1 MDLWHRLR
9 SSFLYYYITLI
20 ILIFLEYKKARAELK
35 KRSTDTLRLQ
45 KKARKGAKMNELHK
59 ALQDVS
65 DRKAVLEE
73 TEKRAVRE
81 ALIEERSR
89 YCIFVTFL
97 KPVLVSSII
106 FLIHMFNI
114 VIGVFLTK
122 Y

>member
-1 MDLWHRLR
+1 
-9 SSFLYYYITLI
+9 
-20 ILIFLEYKKARAELK
+20 
-35 KRSTDTLRLQ
+35 
-45 KKARKGAKMNELHK
+45 MNELHK

-97 KPVLVSSII
+97 KPVLVSLI
-106 FLIHMFNI
+106 FHSNFKLGEIFDNLNSA
-114 VIGVFLTK
+114 V
-122 Y
+122 

>member
-1 MDLWHRLR
+1 M
-9 SSFLYYYITLI
+9 
-20 ILIFLEYKKARAELK
+20 
-35 KRSTDTLRLQ
+35 RLQ

-97 KPVLVSSII
+97 KPVLVSLMFYFLLNFGEIFEDLNYFIYSIPLNII
-106 FLIHMFNI
+106 FVRKKKLPCLWNYPIYKKLWIN
-114 VIGVFLTK
+114 
-122 Y
+122 

>member
-1 MDLWHRLR
+1 VH
-9 SSFLYYYITLI
+9 
-20 ILIFLEYKKARAELK
+20 FLEYKKARAELK

-89 YCIFVTFL
+89 YCIFVTIL
-97 KPVLVSSII
+97 KPVLVSSMYFLKLFTCIYKVECFKLNCVLYFII
-106 FLIHMFNI
+106 R
-114 VIGVFLTK
+114 K
-122 Y
+122 KK

>member
-1 MDLWHRLR
+1 M
-9 SSFLYYYITLI
+9 F
-20 ILIFLEYKKARAELK
+20 ILFLEYKKARSELK

-81 ALIEERSR
+81 ALVEERSR

-97 KPVLVSSII
+97 KPVLVSKICYI
-106 FLIHMFNI
+106 LVIFNI
-114 VIGVFLTK
+114 SIFYSIHFTRIFNFSINFYVN
-122 Y
+122 

>member
-1 MDLWHRLR
+1 MIY
-9 SSFLYYYITLI
+9 SI
-20 ILIFLEYKKARAELK
+20 IIVGNFFLEYKKARSELK

-45 KKARKGAKMNELHK
+45 KKARKGTKMNELHK

-81 ALIEERSR
+81 ALVEERSR

-97 KPVLVSSII
+97 KPVLVSS
-106 FLIHMFNI
+106 
-114 VIGVFLTK
+114 TK
-122 Y
+122 LKFCNLSFVGTLYI

>member
-1 MDLWHRLR
+1 MVTRVFIALGIKWKLVF
-9 SSFLYYYITLI
+9 S
-20 ILIFLEYKKARAELK
+20 EYKKARSELK

-45 KKARKGAKMNELHK
+45 KKARKGSKMNELHK

-89 YCIFVTFL
+89 YCVFVTFL
-97 KPVLVSSII
+97 KPVLVSLMLLIQLFMFI
-106 FLIHMFNI
+106 FI
-114 VIGVFLTK
+114 TDDS
-122 Y
+122 

>member
-1 MDLWHRLR
+1 
-9 SSFLYYYITLI
+9 
-20 ILIFLEYKKARAELK
+20 
-35 KRSTDTLRLQ
+35 
-45 KKARKGAKMNELHK
+45 MNELHK

-97 KPVLVSSII
+97 KPVLVSSIN
-106 FLIHMFNI
+106 HNI
-114 VIGVFLTK
+114 VNLALLKHFTIQLICYFLLNF
-122 Y
+122 

>member
-1 MDLWHRLR
+1 
-9 SSFLYYYITLI
+9 
-20 ILIFLEYKKARAELK
+20 
-35 KRSTDTLRLQ
+35 
-45 KKARKGAKMNELHK
+45 MNELHK

-97 KPVLVSSII
+97 KPVLVSSKLYI
-106 FLIHMFNI
+106 L
-114 VIGVFLTK
+114 
-122 Y
+122 